1 MALGRLRAAMASEDV
16 RPVPFVGAGVA
27 SAATGRAA
35 CASWHGL
42 LLDGIEECLQR
53 VPVPPGW
60 AERMRDHLASA
71 DAISYMAVADEI
83 RRRLDARA
91 EGRDFGSWLQE
102 SVGSLTPTEEG
113 WELLSAVRGL
123 GQMIV
128 TTNYDT
134 LLEAAGPEPTL
145 HPPWNALTWKD
156 NNWKSA
162 AGHKPVVLH
171 LHGMAAKPQSVIMS
185 SADYQRILDDKID
198 KIVSQYVFLSSRFL
212 YIGCGEGLN
221 DPHIAPLMRWVI
233 EMLTAQREKK
243 EGEEEDLEHFILV
256 RGGEL
261 NQFIADPL
269 PDRIAP
275 VVYGAEYHQ
284 LTEFLRKLGA
294 GLELN
299 VSQNPKDYEPIGGAE
314 PALAPPRPA
323 GWADSAGS
331 PTVGGEHGAAPLVT
345 PLSQQVAADRQVQ
358 EAVAAVRR
366 AARAMDRVAGCVAL
380 PIGMTIWDPVDQ
392 QAVHEQL
399 AESAAGPAASLHD
412 RLRQAA
418 DAVAAAAQA
427 ARIGARAE
435 PGPTSAPARIAAAA
449 GLEVL
454 SAELAER
461 VTLAHDDL
469 ALRSTA
475 SSIRY
480 RLLLPALAE
489 AQAEAEDARRDAAE
503 LRQLL
508 DQSPARGGTRQAA
521 GQPGA
526 GQAGAADPD
535 PHAPP
540 PRQAEVTAAPVTA
553 TDMNAPFLQ
562 PTWAAAAG
570 PGTDR
575 ELHDGEL
582 VPVPSSLAGE
592 GVIVVLVTGE
602 SMAGDDIHDG
612 NYLVVDTQR
621 NITDGDIAVFEKE
634 GTGQTE
640 RFVKRVYRGE
650 TEAYYRSSSP
660 GYPENTMTAAD
671 HPLLIGKVIAVLRTI
686 G

>member
-1 MALGRLRAAMASEDV
+1 MASEDV

-27 SAATGRAA
+27 SAVTGGAA

-42 LLDGIEECLQR
+42 LLDGIEQCRQR
-53 VPVPPGW
+53 VSVPPGW
-60 AERMRDHLASA
+60 PERMREHLASA
-71 DAISYMAVADEI
+71 DAISFMAVADEV
-83 RRRLDARA
+83 RRRLEAQA

-113 WELLSAVRGL
+113 WELLREIRGL

-134 LLEAAGPEPTL
+134 LLEIPGPEPTL
-145 HPPWNALTWKD
+145 HREWKAFTWKD
-156 NNWKSA
+156 PQWKSA
-162 AGHKPVVLH
+162 PDHKPVVLH

-185 SADYQRILDDKID
+185 SADYQRIVENKLDKV
-198 KIVSQYVFLSSRFL
+198 VSQYVFLSRRFL
-212 YIGCGEGLN
+212 YIGCGDGLT

-233 EMLTAQREKK
+233 EMLTVQK
-243 EGEEEDLEHFILV
+243 EQEEQEDLEHFILV

-261 NQFIADPL
+261 RQLRADPL
-269 PDRIAP
+269 SERVSA
-275 VVYGAEYHQ
+275 VAYGDEFRQ
-284 LTEFLRKLGA
+284 LSGFLRKLGA
-294 GLELN
+294 GLGLD
-299 VSQNPKDYEPIGGAE
+299 VSQNPDDYQPVGSAM
-314 PALAPPRPA
+314 PAGAPPRSA
-323 GWADSAGS
+323 GWADEAGS
-331 PTVGGEHGAAPLVT
+331 PAVGGERGPAPLVT
-345 PLSQQVAADRQVQ
+345 ALSLQTFADRQVQ
-358 EAVAAVRR
+358 EALAAVRR

-380 PIGMTIWDPVDQ
+380 PIGMTIWDPADQ
-392 QAVHEQL
+392 ETVHEQR
-399 AESAAGPAASLHD
+399 AVSAAGPAASLRD

-427 ARIGARAE
+427 ARIGAQTE
-435 PGPTSAPARIAAAA
+435 PGPASTSARIVTQAA
-449 GLEVL
+449 GLEAL

-469 ALRSTA
+469 AHRSTT

-480 RLLLPALAE
+480 RPLLPDLSE

-508 DQSPARGGTRQAA
+508 DRRPARGGTRQAR
-521 GQPGA
+521 QPGARQAGA

-535 PHAPP
+535 PHVPP
-540 PRQAEVTAAPVTA
+540 PRQAEDTAAPVTA
-553 TDMNAPFLQ
+553 TDLNASLLQ
-562 PTWAAAAG
+562 PAWAAAAG

-575 ELHDGEL
+575 ELPDAKK
-582 VPVPSSLAGE
+582 VPVPSSLAGK

-602 SMAGDDIHDG
+602 SMAGDHIHDG
-612 NYLVVDTQR
+612 NYLVVDTKE
-621 NITDGDIAVFEKE
+621 NIADGDIAVFEKE
-634 GTGQTE
+634 GAGQPE

-660 GYPENTMTAAD
+660 DYPEQTMTAAD